1 MIDYKVLDLTDE
13 RGQLCGQILAMLG
26 CDVALVEPPGGSTS
40 RHLGPW
46 AGEEPG
52 PERSLWHW
60 SYNRGKRSVVC
71 DLATDAGRAALLELV
86 RRADVLLETY
96 EPGTLDA
103 LGLGP
108 DVLAAANPR
117 LVHLSLTAFGSDGPK
132 AGWAASDL
140 TLTAASG
147 YAALTGD
154 EDRAPLRISLPQ
166 SFHHAATEGAGG
178 VLAALR
184 ERDQL
189 SGRGQ
194 HLDMSA
200 QHSLSVCTQSY
211 MLAQP
216 TNSGSAR
223 REAGGVR
230 VSGLDAKIQLLWP
243 CKDGQVSTTFLF
255 GAAMGPFSRRLMEW
269 VHEEGFCDDATL
281 NKDWIEYGTML
292 FDGRE
297 PVAEYERV
305 KQVVH
310 DFFATKTK
318 AELFEATFSRR
329 LLIAPVNTVADL
341 ASSEHFAAR
350 EFWHDVDVPAAG
362 RTVRYPGAFAKFSAA
377 PLPNLAAAA
386 PLGADDPATVAAAWA
401 ASASS
406 SSAASGGT
414 APQVQVREGSRP
426 APDLE
431 PARTGRP
438 LEGLKVADFMWV
450 FAGPYCSRMLSD
462 MGATVVRIES
472 ATHIDTLRTAG
483 SFQDNITHP
492 DRALQFTNVNAGKL
506 GVALDLSKPEARDV
520 AIDLVKWA
528 DLTTESFTPKAMRN
542 WGLDYESLR
551 VHKPDLIMSSSC
563 LMGHYGPNASLAG
576 YGTMAAAVSGWF
588 HITGWPDRL
597 PCGPF
602 SAYTDYVS
610 PRFLLCSLL
619 AAVEHRR
626 RTGEG
631 QYIDLSQAEASL
643 QLMAPAVLDYMV
655 NGRIMERAGNDDTRF
670 APHGIYRAAGD
681 DGWLAVAVTT
691 DDEWRA
697 LCGVLGRSDL
707 AGLSEAERRER
718 RPELDEVVG
727 AWVAGRSPED
737 GMTALQAV
745 RVPSHQAQNYQE
757 VWEDPQLR
765 HRDHFVELPH
775 GEMGMS
781 WVENSRFRF
790 SRTPVGPVTGAP
802 TLGEHSWQ
810 VLTEILG
817 YSDDQAGELAAA
829 GVFE

>member
-13 RGQLCGQILAMLG
+13 RGQLCGQMLAMLG
-26 CDVALVEPPGGSTS
+26 CDVALIEPPDGSAS
-40 RHLGPW
+40 RRLGPW
-46 AGEEPG
+46 AGEEPD

-71 DLATDAGRAALLELV
+71 DLGTDAGRAALLELV
-86 RRADVLLETY
+86 RHADVLVESY
-96 EPGTLDA
+96 EPEVLAG

-132 AGWAASDL
+132 ANWAASDL
-140 TLTAASG
+140 TLAAASG

-166 SFHHAATEGAGG
+166 SFHHAASEGAGG
-178 VLAALR
+178 VLAALH
-184 ERDQL
+184 ERDHL

-211 MLAQP
+211 MLALP

-243 CKDGQVSTTFLF
+243 CKDGQVSVTFLF

-281 NKDWIEYGTML
+281 GKDWIEYGTML

-297 PVAEYERV
+297 PVQEYVRV
-305 KQVVH
+305 KQVLH
-310 DFFATKTK
+310 DFFTTKTK

-350 EFWHDVDVPAAG
+350 QFWHDVDVPAAG
-362 RTVRYPGAFAKFSAA
+362 RTVRYPGAFAKLSTS

-386 PLGADDPATVAAAWA
+386 PLGADDPAAVAAQWA
-401 ASASS
+401 AGPSTGAD
-406 SSAASGGT
+406 G
-414 APQVQVREGSRP
+414 APVVQVREGNP
-426 APDLE
+426 ATELVPT
-431 PARTGRP
+431 RTGRP

-450 FAGPYCSRMLSD
+450 FAGPYCSRMLAD
-462 MGATVVRIES
+462 LGATVVRIES

-528 DLTTESFTPKAMRN
+528 DVTCESFTPKAMRN
-542 WGLDYESLR
+542 WGLDYEGLR

-563 LMGHYGPNASLAG
+563 LMGHYGPHASLAG

-610 PRFLLCSLL
+610 PRFLLCSIL
-619 AAVEHRR
+619 AALEHRR

-655 NGRIMERAGNDDTRF
+655 NGRIMERAGNDDMRY

-681 DGWLAVAVTT
+681 DGWLAVAVTS

-697 LCGVLGRSDL
+697 LCGVLARPDL
-707 AGLSEAERRER
+707 AGLSGGERLAR
-718 RPELDEVVG
+718 RRDLDDVVG
-727 AWVAGRSPED
+727 AWVAARPPAE
-737 GMTALQAV
+737 GMATLQAA
-745 RVPSHQAQNYQE
+745 RVPAHQAQNYQE

-765 HRDHFVELPH
+765 HRGHFVELPH
-775 GEMGMS
+775 GEMGTS
-781 WVENSRFRF
+781 WVEASRFRF
-790 SRTPVGPVTGAP
+790 SRTPAGPVTGAP

-817 YSDDQAGELAAA
+817 YDDDRAGELAAR
-829 GVFE
+829 GIFE